1 MRELKR
7 TAGLQAGILFGCVL
21 LAWLIEFVDELFYGG
36 ALDRFGIQPRN
47 INGLWGILAAPLLH
61 GGWLHLTAN
70 SGPFLVLGWLVMLRR
85 LLDFVLVTILAILIG
100 GLGVWLIGAP
110 NSIHIGASGLV
121 FGYLGYLLARGYFE
135 RSFWSMALALIAG
148 LLYGGVLFSVL
159 PGPTRHLVEG
169 HLFGL
174 IGGIVAARLLTTSKS
189 ADAHRLRQKLS

>member
-7 TAGLQAGILFGCVL
+7 TAGLQAAILFGCVL
-21 LAWLIEFVDELFYGG
+21 LAWLVEFVDELFYGG

-47 INGLWGILAAPLLH
+47 VNALWGILAAPVLH

-85 LLDFVLVTILAILIG
+85 IVDFVLVTALAILIG
-100 GLGVWLIGAP
+100 GLGVWLVGSP
-110 NSIHIGASGLV
+110 NSIHVGASGVV
-121 FGYLGYLLARGYFE
+121 FGYLGCLLGRGYFE
-135 RSFWSMALALIAG
+135 RSFWSVALALVAG

-159 PGPTRHLVEG
+159 PGQRGISWEG

-174 IGGIVAARLLTTSKS
+174 IGGIAAARLLTRSRPSTSS
-189 ADAHRLRQKLS
+189 L

>member
-7 TAGLQAGILFGCVL
+7 TAGLQAAILFGCVL
-21 LAWLIEFVDELFYGG
+21 LAWLVEFVDELFYGG

-47 INGLWGILAAPLLH
+47 VNGLWGILAAPVLH

-85 LLDFVLVTILAILIG
+85 IVDFVLVTALAILIG
-100 GLGVWLIGAP
+100 GLGVWLIGSP
-110 NSIHIGASGLV
+110 NSIHVGASGVV
-121 FGYLGYLLARGYFE
+121 FGYLGYLLGRGYFE
-135 RSFWSMALALIAG
+135 HSFWSVALALVAG

-159 PGPTRHLVEG
+159 PGQRGISWEG

-174 IGGIVAARLLTTSKS
+174 IGGIAAARLLTRSKPS
-189 ADAHRLRQKLS
+189 L

>member
-21 LAWLIEFVDELFYGG
+21 VAWLIELVDELFYGG

-47 INGLWGILAAPLLH
+47 VNALSGILAAPLLH
-61 GGWLHLTAN
+61 GSWLHLTAN

-85 LLDFVLVTILAILIG
+85 IVDFVLVSVVAILIG
-100 GLGVWLIGAP
+100 GLGVWVIGSP
-110 NSIHIGASGLV
+110 SSIHIGASGLV

-135 RSFWSMALALIAG
+135 RSFWSMALALVAG

-159 PGPTRHLVEG
+159 PGQRGISWEG

-174 IGGIVAARLLTTSKS
+174 IGGIVAARLLTRPKPS
-189 ADAHRLRQKLS
+189 L